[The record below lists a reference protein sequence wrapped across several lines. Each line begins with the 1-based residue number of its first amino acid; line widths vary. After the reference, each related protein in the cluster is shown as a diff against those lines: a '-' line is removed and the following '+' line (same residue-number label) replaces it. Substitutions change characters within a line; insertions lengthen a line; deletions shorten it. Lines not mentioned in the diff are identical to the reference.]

1 MTYYYAIDDFELTIN
16 NIKSYD
22 DLSML
27 IFMFVLII
35 CTYNIT

>member
-16 NIKSYD
+16 NIQSYD

-27 IFMFVLII
+27 IFMFVLIN